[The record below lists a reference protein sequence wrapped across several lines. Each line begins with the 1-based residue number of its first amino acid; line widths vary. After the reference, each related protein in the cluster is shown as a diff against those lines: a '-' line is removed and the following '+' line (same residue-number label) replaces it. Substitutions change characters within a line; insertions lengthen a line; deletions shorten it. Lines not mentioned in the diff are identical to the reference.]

1 METHNNQTA
10 LDRLEELREDIK
22 CADKRGVPPLT
33 NGITQAE
40 IISDAYHHPKYAGH
54 GGVSDIAEYL
64 DVSKAKV
71 SIALKIMREM
81 IPELKEWAKGTDYQ
95 IHTLHNLTSMSE
107 LAQWEFLKQ
116 QELLKANTVTDVLR
130 VMDKQRNTL
139 SQIIKENEE

>member
-1 METHNNQTA
+1 MEPHSNQQA
-10 LDRLEELREDIK
+10 LDKLEELKEDIK

-71 SIALKIMREM
+71 SIALKIVREM
-81 IPELKEWAKGTDYQ
+81 IPELKEWARETDYQ
-95 IHTLHNLTSMSE
+95 LHTLNNLTSMSE
-107 LAQWEFLKQ
+107 LAQWEFLRQ
-116 QELLKANTVTDVLR
+116 QKLLSELTATDVLR
-130 VMDKQRNTL
+130 IMDEKHNSSTQT
-139 SQIIKENEE
+139 IIGEK